1 MLTRIGSP
9 DGVTVGQMRRFDVGG
24 TAISVANVN
33 GHLYAFDDRCPH
45 KGCSLAK
52 GQLNGTTVECPCHG
66 SQFDV
71 VTGSVLRGPALQPVR
86 SRSVTVE
93 RQDLLVE
100 A

>member
-1 MLTRIGSP
+1 
-9 DGVTVGQMRRFDVGG
+9 VGQMRRFDVAG
-24 TAISVANVN
+24 TAIGVANVS
-33 GHLYAFDDRCPH
+33 GHLYAFDDRCTH

-52 GQLNGTTVECPCHG
+52 GQVHGTTVECPCHG
-66 SQFDV
+66 SRFDV

-86 SRSVTVE
+86 SRLVTVE